1 MQFPRPPQHIYVHR
15 PSSTGRRR
23 RHSDLIGQARRGSG
37 AGAGMVIRLA
47 EGSGSGVAT
56 CGSPG
61 LRGPSGSGAM
71 LRLAA
76 KLMAFF
82 WRRADGPK
90 ERTGLQEL
98 ELLEGASRGGA
109 GARWGPGG
117 RAGPGV
123 LMAPPGT
130 GNCTVALR
138 DPPRVRAAFR
148 AVGLGSPQE
157 RQRKAVCARTC

>member
-1 MQFPRPPQHIYVHR
+1 MGATRQETFPHWLIAKGHERRRGAVPPPPNTHIYC

-47 EGSGSGVAT
+47 EGSGSSVAT

-61 LRGPSGSGAM
+61 LRGPSGGGAM

-90 ERTGLQEL
+90 EMTGLQEL
-98 ELLEGASRGGA
+98 ELLEGASWGGA
-109 GARWGPGG
+109 GAWWGPGG
-117 RAGPGV
+117 RAGPGI
-123 LMAPPGT
+123 
-130 GNCTVALR
+130 GNCT
-138 DPPRVRAAFR
+138 
-148 AVGLGSPQE
+148 
-157 RQRKAVCARTC
+157 